1 MKPSLCILLRETM
14 SDQIGTQSHPHL
26 KLPRVALFVIAARV
40 ICARN
45 ISRGTKPLMTH
56 SHTSATS
63 AAVIGMVWYVSNCSF
78 CNDRSIVCN
87 YSKRRSRTQK
97 SVLPAESHGTPQSH
111 NSSSKATIPQ
121 PLPQTR
127 LAAIGKA
134 TGTSSMANA
143 RAKSYRNALPP
154 SISSVETDIEPSL
167 PAGPEYLEA
176 ILHELSASPPRST
189 PLQHNEFS
197 GSQSQC
203 LKDDF
208 ESYVNRFHHRWH
220 IITAPAYD
228 FSEKP
233 FDNAA
238 SVIMIGSYLSGKHG
252 HNHLHINIHDK
263 LVDQYIHLLVET
275 RLSLDCQQRPRLSDV
290 ELEAV
295 LPSSFSLRNCYGMDV
310 FLYRQ
315 QYESASRDIKLSSM
329 IKHPEHFLPDPLLV
343 EDIQLGLCGLIIEV
357 FEHGNTRPFMNTPL
371 NAATDS
377 IIDSILKRLAIWNTH
392 IEYVTQKLSSDGLDA
407 THDSL
412 LINYFAWEDETQ
424 GLLNGRTEVRR
435 RVQEILADTT
445 IVRHRLQSLLSVL

>member
-1 MKPSLCILLRETM
+1 
-14 SDQIGTQSHPHL
+14 
-26 KLPRVALFVIAARV
+26 
-40 ICARN
+40 
-45 ISRGTKPLMTH
+45 
-56 SHTSATS
+56 
-63 AAVIGMVWYVSNCSF
+63 
-78 CNDRSIVCN
+78 
-87 YSKRRSRTQK
+87 TQK

-167 PAGPEYLEA
+167 PAGPE
-176 ILHELSASPPRST
+176 ST

-263 LVDQYIHLLVET
+263 LQEQVLARANSLCGWFIETLKVTGFLNRSHAQQVLQTEFPGSYGPWVSMLTDEWKRFVDLISAPST
-275 RLSLDCQQRPRLSDV
+275 F
-290 ELEAV
+290 
-295 LPSSFSLRNCYGMDV
+295 SSF
-310 FLYRQ
+310 
-315 QYESASRDIKLSSM
+315 LS
-329 IKHPEHFLPDPLLV
+329 
-343 EDIQLGLCGLIIEV
+343 
-357 FEHGNTRPFMNTPL
+357 
-371 NAATDS
+371 
-377 IIDSILKRLAIWNTH
+377 
-392 IEYVTQKLSSDGLDA
+392 
-407 THDSL
+407 
-412 LINYFAWEDETQ
+412 
-424 GLLNGRTEVRR
+424 
-435 RVQEILADTT
+435 
-445 IVRHRLQSLLSVL
+445 